1 LLKHKSKTMAKND
14 AGKAITPQKALERLQ
29 YLCAR
34 QEKCTYDLVQ
44 KLRRW
49 GLAQTDVDI
58 IVGKLTSDGYV
69 DDRRFAKLYVRE
81 KSRINK
87 WGPIKL
93 RAMLAS
99 KGISKEIIDVALN
112 ELGNTDNKPN
122 LFELLKKKMPH
133 VKAANRFDL
142 RNKLIR
148 FGASRGFA
156 LDEVIDEVNRL
167 LGSDE

>member
-1 LLKHKSKTMAKND
+1 MIKGENHKAL
-14 AGKAITPQKALERLQ
+14 TPQKAMERLQ

-34 QEKCTYDLVQ
+34 QEKCTHDLVQ
-44 KLRRW
+44 KLKQW
-49 GLAQTDVDI
+49 GFAQAEIDK
-58 IVGKLTSDGYV
+58 IVGKLSSDGYV
-69 DDRRFAKLYVRE
+69 DDNRFARLYVRE

-99 KGISKEIIDVALN
+99 KGIAKDIIDQALN
-112 ELGNTDNKPN
+112 ELSYAENPIN
-122 LFELLKKKMPH
+122 LFDLLNKKMPQ
-133 VKAANRFDL
+133 VKAKNRFDL

-156 LDEVIDEVNRL
+156 LDEVIDTVNRL
-167 LGSDE
+167 LGAEE

>member
-1 LLKHKSKTMAKND
+1 MIKGENHKAL
-14 AGKAITPQKALERLQ
+14 TPQKAMERLQ

-34 QEKCTYDLVQ
+34 QEKCTHDLVQ
-44 KLRRW
+44 KLKQW
-49 GLAQTDVDI
+49 GFAQAEIDK
-58 IVGKLTSDGYV
+58 IVGKLSSDGYV
-69 DDRRFAKLYVRE
+69 DDNRFARLYVRE

-99 KGISKEIIDVALN
+99 KGIAKDIIDQAIN
-112 ELGNTDNKPN
+112 ELSYAENPIN
-122 LFELLKKKMPH
+122 LFDLLNKKMPQ
-133 VKAANRFDL
+133 VKAKNRFDL

-156 LDEVIDEVNRL
+156 LDEVIDTVNRL
-167 LGSDE
+167 LGVEE

>member
-1 LLKHKSKTMAKND
+1 MAKND
-14 AGKAITPQKALERLQ
+14 ASKAITPQKALERLQ

-34 QEKCTYDLVQ
+34 QEKCTHDLVQ
-44 KLRRW
+44 KLRQW
-49 GLAQTDVDI
+49 GFAQADI
-58 IVGKLTSDGYV
+58 DRIVGKLTSDGYV
-69 DDRRFAKLYVRE
+69 NDNRFAKLYVRE

-99 KGISKEIIDVALN
+99 KGIPKEIIDQALS
-112 ELGNTDNKPN
+112 ELGNADNKPI
-122 LFELLKKKMPH
+122 LFELLEKKMPH
-133 VKAANRFDL
+133 IKAANRFDL

-156 LDEVIDEVNRL
+156 LDDVISEVNRL
-167 LGSDE
+167 LSNNE

>member
-1 LLKHKSKTMAKND
+1 MIKGENHKAL
-14 AGKAITPQKALERLQ
+14 TPQKAMERLQ

-34 QEKCTYDLVQ
+34 QEKCTHDLVQ
-44 KLRRW
+44 KLKQW
-49 GLAQTDVDI
+49 GFAQAEIDK
-58 IVGKLTSDGYV
+58 IVGKLSSDGYV
-69 DDRRFAKLYVRE
+69 DDNRFARLYVRE

-99 KGISKEIIDVALN
+99 KGISKDIIDQALN
-112 ELGNTDNKPN
+112 ELNYAENPIN
-122 LFELLKKKMPH
+122 LFDLLNKKMPQ
-133 VKAANRFDL
+133 VKAKNRFDL

-156 LDEVIDEVNRL
+156 LDEVIDTVNRL
-167 LGSDE
+167 LGAEE

>member
-1 LLKHKSKTMAKND
+1 MIKGENHKAL
-14 AGKAITPQKALERLQ
+14 TPQKAMERLQ

-34 QEKCTYDLVQ
+34 QEKCTHDLVQ
-44 KLRRW
+44 KLKQW
-49 GLAQTDVDI
+49 GFAQAEIDK
-58 IVGKLTSDGYV
+58 IVGKLSSDGYV
-69 DDRRFAKLYVRE
+69 DDNRFARLYVRE

-99 KGISKEIIDVALN
+99 KGIAKDIIDQAIN
-112 ELGNTDNKPN
+112 ELSYAENPIN
-122 LFELLKKKMPH
+122 LFDLLNKKMPQ
-133 VKAANRFDL
+133 VKAKNRFDL

-156 LDEVIDEVNRL
+156 LDEVIDTVNRL
-167 LGSDE
+167 LGAEE

>member
-1 LLKHKSKTMAKND
+1 MIKGENHKAL
-14 AGKAITPQKALERLQ
+14 TPQKAMERLQ

-34 QEKCTYDLVQ
+34 QEKCTHDLVQ
-44 KLRRW
+44 KLKQW
-49 GLAQTDVDI
+49 GFAQAEIDK
-58 IVGKLTSDGYV
+58 IVGKLSSDGYV
-69 DDRRFAKLYVRE
+69 DDNRFARLYVRE

-99 KGISKEIIDVALN
+99 KGIAKDIIDQALN
-112 ELGNTDNKPN
+112 ELRYAENPVN
-122 LFELLKKKMPH
+122 LFDLLNKKMPQ
-133 VKAANRFDL
+133 VKAKNRFDL

-156 LDEVIDEVNRL
+156 LDEVIDTVNRL
-167 LGSDE
+167 LGAEE